1 MHRRNLSKEIMMEG
15 NGRPVGPL
23 RLQAEQSMR
32 ASWFPVARSCDV
44 GPPRSATLLGRKLV
58 VYRGASGRPVVAER
72 RCPHRGGNLA
82 GGTVH
87 GDDIACPYH
96 GWRYSGDDGRCV
108 LVPSLEDQAKIP
120 RKAYIETF
128 PAVER
133 YGHIWTVLEEPVAP
147 LYEPAE
153 WSAVEFDWLAAEPI
167 PSPTGVAVAIE
178 NFRDV
183 AHFPF
188 VHRVSMGLTPWVV
201 EPLDVRRDGIDVYL
215 DRPLAAGEGDWGNQ
229 GDCMMR
235 YHCIA
240 PGFAAITY
248 DYQRLGKRVVAG
260 FPSPVSYDEVLIFWG
275 VANETTFRGDPIE
288 ECLRIEEMVYLEDVP
303 IVKELEPREVPW
315 DHEYPEVSVPADSF
329 TLNYRLA
336 FKELMKRASGR
347 APAEDDSAEKVA
359 AAG

>member
-1 MHRRNLSKEIMMEG
+1 MEG

-32 ASWFPVARSCDV
+32 ASWFPVARSRDV
-44 GPPRSATLLGRKLV
+44 GPPRPATLLGRKLV

-72 RCPHRGGNLA
+72 RCPHRGGDLA

-96 GWRYSGDDGRCV
+96 GWRYSGDDGKCV

-120 RKAYIETF
+120 RKACIETF

-153 WSAVEFDWLAAEPI
+153 WSAVEFDWLAADPI
-167 PSPTGVAVAIE
+167 LSPTGVAVAIE

-260 FPSPVSYDEVLIFWG
+260 FPSPVSYDEVQIFWG

-347 APAEDDSAEKVA
+347 APAEKDSAEKVA